1 MNQAQFAKL
10 HGVSRKTVTAWKAR
24 GWLVMN
30 GEDVDVDESNHKL
43 KRYRKRIENV
53 KSNNSK
59 GNAASGI
66 WQGIRNQNN

>member
-66 WQGIRNQNN
+66 RQGIRNQNN